1 MAARLQ
7 GIAEP
12 NTVVICDN
20 TRKLLGGFFELD
32 DLGCKNLK
40 GIPQPARVWKALRAS
55 SVASRFEALH
65 GTGLTALIGR
75 DEEAELLLRR
85 WLTAKSG
92 EGQVVL
98 LSGEPGIGK
107 SRLAAT
113 LQEKL
118 SDEPHLR
125 LRYFCSSQSTDS
137 PLHPI
142 IRQLEH
148 AAGLALQDPPQVKL
162 DKLDAMLARTSTPV
176 EDAALFADMLSLEND
191 GRYPALPLAAEQR
204 RQRALDALI
213 WQLQAFTR
221 SGPVLMVFEDAHW
234 IDPTSLEVLSRTVD
248 RVATLPMLL
257 IVTFRAEFDAPW
269 IGRPHVTALTL
280 NRLTQREVGLMIDH
294 LVGNKV
300 LRAGIR
306 EDIVERTDGIP
317 LFVEEMTK
325 ALLEAGSDASSE
337 KLIAAVA
344 APALS
349 VPASLHASLMAR
361 LDRLGPAK
369 EIAQIGAAIGRSFSY
384 ALLSAVVHEPE
395 AELEPLLDRLVA
407 AGLLF
412 RQGVR
417 IGRDLPVQARPCAR
431 RGLRHV
437 VAQPATGSSW
447 PHRRNPRKPVHR
459 DLRT

>member
-1 MAARLQ
+1 M
-7 GIAEP
+7 
-12 NTVVICDN
+12 
-20 TRKLLGGFFELD
+20 
-32 DLGCKNLK
+32 
-40 GIPQPARVWKALRAS
+40 
-55 SVASRFEALH
+55 
-65 GTGLTALIGR
+65 
-75 DEEAELLLRR
+75 
-85 WLTAKSG
+85 
-92 EGQVVL
+92 
-98 LSGEPGIGK
+98 
-107 SRLAAT
+107 
-113 LQEKL
+113 
-118 SDEPHLR
+118 
-125 LRYFCSSQSTDS
+125 
-137 PLHPI
+137 
-142 IRQLEH
+142 
-148 AAGLALQDPPQVKL
+148 
-162 DKLDAMLARTSTPV
+162 
-176 EDAALFADMLSLEND
+176 
-191 GRYPALPLAAEQR
+191 
-204 RQRALDALI
+204 
-213 WQLQAFTR
+213 
-221 SGPVLMVFEDAHW
+221 
-234 IDPTSLEVLSRTVD
+234 D

-412 RQGVR
+412 RQELDR
-417 IGRDLPVQARPCAR
+417 TRPTCSSTPLCKTRPTARCCATRD
-431 RGLRHV
+431 GLFMAASPKSSKAGSPRSANVNRNCWHV
-437 VAQPATGSSW
+437 TV
-447 PHRRNPRKPVHR
+447 PRL
-459 DLRT
+459 D